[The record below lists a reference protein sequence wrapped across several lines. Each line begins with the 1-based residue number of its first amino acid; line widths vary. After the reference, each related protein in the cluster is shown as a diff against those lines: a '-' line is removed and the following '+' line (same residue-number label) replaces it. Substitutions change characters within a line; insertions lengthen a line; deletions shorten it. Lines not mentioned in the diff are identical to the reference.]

1 MPEVKRYRPSR
12 EPRVAPNEEPASE
25 RARDFRPVD
34 TGFTKE
40 NAIAEANRCLDCK
53 RPFCMEGCPVGIH
66 IPQFIERIREE
77 DWTGALSTIKGDN
90 LLPSVC
96 GRVCPQ
102 ENQCEGK
109 CILGRKG
116 EPVAIGQLERM
127 LGDMADEVGQAPEC
141 KPKNGKKV
149 AVIGSGPS
157 GIACAGELVREGFEV
172 TVFEAFF
179 TGGGVLTYGI
189 PEFRLPKEIV
199 RREIDSLEQ
208 LGVHFEYNSVA
219 GRLFTAEQLFEE
231 EGYDALYLAV
241 GAGLPRFLHIPG
253 ENLPG
258 VYCANEYLTRTNL
271 MHSYDF
277 PVYDTPIKHG
287 KHVVVFGGGNVA
299 MDAARTALRLGAE
312 SVTLAYRRTEAEMP
326 ARLAEV
332 HHAKEEGVK
341 ILELVNPLEFTAD
354 EQGFVASV
362 KLERMELGEEDASG
376 RRRPIA
382 VPDSAFEIPCDV
394 AITAIGT
401 RANPFATLCADV
413 ETNRW
418 GLIEADEDGR
428 TSNPRV
434 WAGGDIVTGAATV
447 ILAMGAGKKAAHS
460 ITETLL
466 AE

>member
-1 MPEVKRYRPSR
+1 MPEVKKYRPSR
-12 EPRVAPNEEPASE
+12 EPRVSPNEEPAAE

-77 DWTGALSTIKGDN
+77 DWAGALATIKGDH

-199 RREIDSLEQ
+199 KREIDSLEQ

-231 EGYDALYLAV
+231 DGFDALYLAV

-447 ILAMGAGKKAAHS
+447 ILAMGAGKKATHS

>member
-1 MPEVKRYRPSR
+1 MPEVKKYRPSR
-12 EPRVAPNEEPASE
+12 DPRVAPNEEPAAE
-25 RARDFRPVD
+25 RACDFRPVD

-40 NAIAEANRCLDCK
+40 NALVEANRCLDCK

-77 DWTGALSTIKGDN
+77 DWTGALATIKGDN

-127 LGDMADEVGQAPEC
+127 LGDMADEVGQAPKC

-157 GIACAGELVREGFEV
+157 GIACAGELVREGFDV

-199 RREIDSLEQ
+199 KREIDSLEQ

-231 EGYDALYLAV
+231 DGFDAMYLAV

-341 ILELVNPLEFTAD
+341 ILELVNPLEFQED
-354 EQGFVASV
+354 EKGFVASV